1 MVSSCPTCWNRRCRS
16 RSRHLCLWPR
26 GADGRGCCFHAVRID
41 ETHPHATERA
51 EVRGNIELAEQ
62 TDFTDA
68 VCQALRP
75 QDADYG
81 GRSAH
86 AKPAHLPVAFPTK
99 FLLIINLKTANLLG
113 LDVPPTLLA
122 RADEMIE

>member
-1 MVSSCPTCWNRRCRS
+1 M
-16 RSRHLCLWPR
+16 
-26 GADGRGCCFHAVRID
+26 GADAAACFHAVRID

-51 EVRGNIELAEQ
+51 EVRGNIERAEQ
-62 TDFTDA
+62 RDFTDA

-122 RADEMIE
+122 RADEVIE